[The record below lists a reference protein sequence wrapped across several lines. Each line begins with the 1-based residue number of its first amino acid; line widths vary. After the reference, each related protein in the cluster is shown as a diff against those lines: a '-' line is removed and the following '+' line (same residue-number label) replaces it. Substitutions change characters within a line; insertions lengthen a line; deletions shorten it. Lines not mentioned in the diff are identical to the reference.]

1 MCSVRGVET
10 GSALGTTQLQKI
22 VVTHSELERIRRE
35 ASSGF
40 ASGPHGEQSCSI
52 DTMKGGNRIAEE
64 RSVWPSASA
73 SASATASS
81 ASIKSSP

>member
-1 MCSVRGVET
+1 MRGVET

-40 ASGPHGEQSCSI
+40 ASAQHSEQSCSI
-52 DTMKGGNRIAEE
+52 DTIKGVNRVAED
-64 RSVWPSASA
+64 RLAWP

-81 ASIKSSP
+81 ASVKSSPLY

>member
-10 GSALGTTQLQKI
+10 GSASGTTQLQKI

-40 ASGPHGEQSCSI
+40 ASVPHSEQSSTI
-52 DTMKGGNRIAEE
+52 DTMKGGNRVAED
-64 RSVWPSASA
+64 RLAWPTSSASA
-73 SASATASS
+73 SPATIEILSF
-81 ASIKSSP
+81 